1 MNATNKSAVIK
12 LGIEVFQICEMI
24 NMDQYNDIID
34 LPHHISK
41 KHKPLGRDS
50 YAAQFSPFA
59 ALTGYDGIVSEAART
74 TDERTEMSETELD
87 VLSAKIQF
95 ITKHIKEKP
104 EITFTYFKK
113 DEKKPGGSYL
123 TKTGNI
129 KQIDDVERLLHF
141 TDGTKLPIDDV
152 VDMKSVIFD
161 EFERELFI

>member
-1 MNATNKSAVIK
+1 MNN
-12 LGIEVFQICEMI
+12 EH
-24 NMDQYNDIID
+24 QYDDIIE
-34 LPHHISK
+34 LPHHVSA
-41 KHKPLGRDS
+41 KHKQLGRDS

-59 ALTGYDGIVSEAART
+59 ALTGYDGIVSEAARV
-74 TDERTEMSETELD
+74 TDERTEMSETDLD
-87 VLSAKIQF
+87 VLSTKIQ
-95 ITKHIKEKP
+95 IIAEHIKEKP

-113 DEKKPGGSYL
+113 DKKKPGGSYL

-129 KQIDDVERLLHF
+129 KQIDDVARLLHF